1 MSKNEKIY
9 EPPKM
14 KAYQF
19 DESDQVLTA
28 SNGGNDDKKD
38 DTEKVADY
46 AASALNDLMG
56 GTNTTIE

>member
-19 DESDQVLTA
+19 DENDQVLTA
-28 SNGGNDDKKD
+28 SNDGNGGD
-38 DTEKVADY
+38 KVADY